1 MPLTT
6 IHLNLAN
13 CYGISSLQTAFDF
26 SNAKVYA
33 VYAPNG
39 SMKTSLAQTFRDVAD
54 GKLSKDLIFPDRVT
68 TRDIVDD
75 TGTELPKDSIVVVS
89 PYDKGL
95 GLTEKTSVLLVNAT
109 LREEYETLLHTME
122 TSKQHFLQLLQQQS
136 QSKKNLE
143 EEISS
148 TFTPKDDQ
156 FYVALKRV
164 QNEVAAQPDRPF
176 SQIRYDLIFDNK
188 ILLFLNTKD
197 FKVAITDYVK
207 KYNELLD
214 ASTFF
219 SRLTFNWY
227 NATTI
232 GKSLAK
238 NGFFDAKH
246 TINLHADRRY
256 EVASQ
261 QDLEALISG
270 EKDRISSNTT
280 LRRKYSDIE
289 KLLTKN
295 QLLRDFQNH
304 LAENEAL
311 LPKLEN
317 LDSLKE
323 EIWLFHFKNNIDV
336 YERLIAEYDK
346 ISARKKEIE
355 NEAVSQRTQ
364 WESVITEF
372 NRRFVVPFK
381 LIVENRARVIL
392 GTDSLP
398 RLGFIFQESAGTEEA
413 PVTKDTLM
421 KTLSTGEKKAL
432 YVLNIIFEVEAR
444 RKENQETLFVFD
456 DIADS
461 FDYRN
466 KYAIIQYLMDIADEP
481 RFKQLLLTH
490 NFDFFRTVNSR
501 FVRYK
506 HCLMAAK
513 TQDGL
518 LIRQA
523 EGIKNPFINDW
534 KRHFFTDPRKR
545 IASIPF
551 LRNLIEYTK
560 GTEDPDYL
568 TLTSLLHWKSDSAS
582 ITQSRLDS
590 IYHRMFE
597 SDGKSPNGRVPVVDI
612 IDKAA
617 GTCMTTGE
625 YGDSI
630 NFENKIVLSIAIR
643 LAADRFMVER
653 IDDLAAV
660 AKITTNQTQR
670 LLKTYQQ
677 YCGDDDASTLTT
689 LKDVVLMTPDNIHL
703 NAFMYEPIVD
713 MSDEHL
719 KKLYSD
725 VQGLRVGVTS
735 AESA

>member
-6 IHLNLAN
+6 IHLNLEN
-13 CYGISSLQTAFDF
+13 CYGISSLQTEFDF

-39 SMKTSLAQTFRDVAD
+39 SMKTSLAQAFRDVAD

-89 PYDKGL
+89 PYDKSL
-95 GLTEKTSVLLVNAT
+95 GLPEKASVLLVDAT
-109 LREEYETLLHTME
+109 LREEYERLLHTME
-122 TSKQHFLQLLQQQS
+122 TSKQHFLHLLKQQS

-148 TFTPKDDQ
+148 TFMKKDNQ
-156 FYVALKRV
+156 FYRALTRV
-164 QNEVAAQPDRPF
+164 QNEVATQPDRPF
-176 SQIRYDLIFDNK
+176 SQIRYDLIFDERV
-188 ILLFLNTKD
+188 LEFLNTKD

-214 ASTFF
+214 VSTVF
-219 SRLTFNWY
+219 SRQTFNWY

-246 TINLHADRRY
+246 TINLNADRRY

-261 QDLEALISG
+261 QDLEALITQ
-270 EKDRISSNTT
+270 EKKHISSDTT
-280 LRRKYSDIE
+280 LRRKYRDIE

-295 QLLRDFQNH
+295 QLLRNFQNH

-317 LDSLKE
+317 LDSLKK

-355 NEAVSQRTQ
+355 KEAVNQKTRWQ
-364 WESVITEF
+364 SVITEF
-372 NRRFVVPFK
+372 NRRFFVPFE
-381 LIVENRARVIL
+381 LIVENRQRVIL
-392 GTDSLP
+392 GADALP
-398 RLGFIFQESAGTEEA
+398 QLGFKFQEGEGKEKADITKDKLIDRLSAGER
-413 PVTKDTLM
+413 
-421 KTLSTGEKKAL
+421 KAL
-432 YVLNIIFEVEAR
+432 YILNIIFEVETR
-444 RKENQETLFVFD
+444 RKESQETLFVFD

-481 RFKQLLLTH
+481 QFKQLILTH
-490 NFDFFRTVNSR
+490 NFDFFRTVHTR
-501 FVRYK
+501 FVDYK
-506 HCLMAAK
+506 YCRMAMK
-513 TQDGL
+513 TGDRL

-523 EGIKNPFINDW
+523 EGIRNPFVNDW
-534 KRHFFTDPRKR
+534 KRQFFTDPKKR

-560 GTEDPDYL
+560 GTKDTDYL
-568 TLTSLLHWKSDSAS
+568 TLTSLLHWKSDSAR
-582 ITQSRLDS
+582 ITQSKLDA
-590 IYHRMFE
+590 IYNKMCEADGE
-597 SDGKSPNGRVPVVDI
+597 SEDGRVPVVDI
-612 IDKAA
+612 IDEAA
-617 GTCMTTGE
+617 GTCMKSGK
-625 YGDSI
+625 YADS
-630 NFENKIVLSIAIR
+630 NNLENKIVLSIAIR

-660 AKITTNQTQR
+660 AKITANQTYR
-670 LLKTYQQ
+670 LLETYQQ
-677 YCGDDDASTLTT
+677 YCGDEDDSTLKI
-689 LKDVVLMTPDNIHL
+689 LKDVVLMTPENIHL

-719 KKLYSD
+719 KQLYSD
-725 VQGLRVGVTS
+725 VQGLRAGVTS